1 MCLPGAGAPV
11 KLQLCVDH
19 ADGSAVLNSA
29 EQQDW
34 EAATAFQHEFARA
47 ALDATVVAPS
57 DEGPVRLRVSDIDR
71 VDLIWEA

>member
-1 MCLPGAGAPV
+1 M

-19 ADGSAVLNSA
+19 ADGSIILNSA
-29 EQQDW
+29 DRKDW

-47 ALDATVVAPS
+47 DPDATVVAPS
-57 DEGPVRLRVSDIDR
+57 DEGPVSLRVSKIDR